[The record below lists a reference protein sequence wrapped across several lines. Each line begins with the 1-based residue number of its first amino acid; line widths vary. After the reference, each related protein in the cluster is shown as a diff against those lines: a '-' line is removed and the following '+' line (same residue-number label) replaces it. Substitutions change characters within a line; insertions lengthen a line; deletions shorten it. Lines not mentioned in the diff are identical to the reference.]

1 MTTPAGLS
9 HNDGSNK
16 KNDVFVGNLAF
27 ETNEH
32 VLRDTFSECGQV
44 ISVKM
49 MTDNEGRSRGF
60 AFVEFADPNSGL
72 NAIRNMNGVELNGRN
87 LRVNY
92 SSNSHLEGYS
102 QSLGLDMSRDSV
114 NAQSNKAA
122 QGRKGPK
129 PGGGGHNNNNMEK
142 VADCIRQLSKQEMY
156 TILSELKIMA
166 SKDEKEARALLTSHP
181 QLPEAI
187 LHIMSKMEMIKTPLQ
202 QLLNA
207 ANSMANPGQAAPAP
221 VPPPM
226 HYAPPPPQNFQAPPA
241 FPPPPAFQAPPSFA
255 PPPPQPP
262 PSFAPPP
269 SNDPRRARD
278 PRQQQQAV
286 RIPDIPGVSSE
297 LVQQVMGL
305 TDEQIQ
311 SLPADKKNS
320 IIALRNQ
327 IMSAQ

>member
-1 MTTPAGLS
+1 MSTPAGLA

-27 ETNEH
+27 ETNDH

-114 NAQSNKAA
+114 NAQSNKA
-122 QGRKGPK
+122 QQSNKGPRR
-129 PGGGGHNNNNMEK
+129 NNNNSNNSNNNTNNMEK

-156 TILSELKIMA
+156 TVLAELKIMA
-166 SKDEKEARALLTSHP
+166 SKDDKEAR
-181 QLPEAI
+181 
-187 LHIMSKMEMIKTPLQ
+187 
-202 QLLNA
+202 
-207 ANSMANPGQAAPAP
+207 
-221 VPPPM
+221 
-226 HYAPPPPQNFQAPPA
+226 
-241 FPPPPAFQAPPSFA
+241 
-255 PPPPQPP
+255 
-262 PSFAPPP
+262 
-269 SNDPRRARD
+269 
-278 PRQQQQAV
+278 
-286 RIPDIPGVSSE
+286 
-297 LVQQVMGL
+297 
-305 TDEQIQ
+305 
-311 SLPADKKNS
+311 
-320 IIALRNQ
+320 
-327 IMSAQ
+327 